1 MANIGKNIKLF
12 RTGKNMTQEAF
23 AEQLFVSRQTV
34 SNYENNKSNPDIDML
49 MKMAE
54 VLETDVNTLIYGE
67 PEQKEKKKKVV
78 NLLIQIVVVV
88 LAGIGIF
95 YLKQVFYDMKE
106 FKYDITGMLLYYTL
120 IFPVYLIMAGWT
132 LIGVI
137 FQVFKVQPLKKN
149 RYRWMKWS
157 VVGILICYFLL
168 ILPTC
173 VETVVNEIR
182 FQIMKQQWD
191 VSMNVN
197 FVPLWMYQLFSW
209 TFFPFL
215 KNGGVWTFFCIGMLL
230 KISYHVVK
238 D

>member
-67 PEQKEKKKKVV
+67 PEQKEKKKQVV

-95 YLKQVFYDMKE
+95 YLKQVFYHQAMA
-106 FKYDITGMLLYYTL
+106 
-120 IFPVYLIMAGWT
+120 VY
-132 LIGVI
+132 
-137 FQVFKVQPLKKN
+137 Q
-149 RYRWMKWS
+149 
-157 VVGILICYFLL
+157 
-168 ILPTC
+168 
-173 VETVVNEIR
+173 
-182 FQIMKQQWD
+182 
-191 VSMNVN
+191 
-197 FVPLWMYQLFSW
+197 
-209 TFFPFL
+209 
-215 KNGGVWTFFCIGMLL
+215 
-230 KISYHVVK
+230 
-238 D
+238 

>member
-67 PEQKEKKKKVV
+67 PEQKEKKKQVV

-106 FKYDITGMLLYYTL
+106 FKHDITGMLLYYTL

-157 VVGILICYFLL
+157 VVGILICYFL
-168 ILPTC
+168 
-173 VETVVNEIR
+173 
-182 FQIMKQQWD
+182 
-191 VSMNVN
+191 
-197 FVPLWMYQLFSW
+197 
-209 TFFPFL
+209 
-215 KNGGVWTFFCIGMLL
+215 
-230 KISYHVVK
+230 
-238 D
+238 